1 MGAREDGRSS
11 QSSEHEDVLEA
22 ARLVLRYR
30 KTAARRNRIAVV
42 CLSVAV
48 GLSVF
53 AVGVVLF

>member
-1 MGAREDGRSS
+1 M
-11 QSSEHEDVLEA
+11 LEA